1 MTKVIKTRLISKL
14 LNGFCMTNTIRTK
27 TTTLA
32 HLGLICE
39 WTDRMAH
46 VESGPGIVS

>member
-1 MTKVIKTRLISKL
+1 MINQQIIKWFLYDKH
-14 LNGFCMTNTIRTK
+14 IRTK